1 MTSALLA
8 LSLLSQ
14 LTLLSSPLLLS
25 PSTSPMRHDLLQDD
39 CKAVAGT
46 HISLHEDDD
55 KRRMLIVERN
65 QCLDVRSQGRVSFT
79 ADDADL
85 ATLSPGGYLYVT
97 ETRSGTTR
105 RMSFTERDGRIMR
118 QYTVNGDTR
127 PSAESEEWLRTVLP
141 RVAREST
148 IGAEARVARILRE
161 RGPAGAIG
169 ELENIHS
176 ESIKSLYVD
185 ALLSDS
191 RTGPTELRDLA
202 RRLPELMS
210 SDSRRATMMTTLLRR
225 SNGDPAI
232 VDALLESSRS
242 ISSDHQR
249 GIVLNALLERD
260 NLSRP
265 TLLAALRSIGG
276 ISSDREKASALIA
289 LASHRE
295 AMTDDNM
302 RRAFLETTRSISSSS
317 EYRRVME
324 AVVR

>member
-1 MTSALLA
+1 MTIALLA
-8 LSLLSQ
+8 LSLLS
-14 LTLLSSPLLLS
+14 LLSQLS
-25 PSTSPMRHDLLQDD
+25 LSTSPARNDLSQDD

-46 HISLHEDDD
+46 RISLHEDNET
-55 KRRMLIVERN
+55 RRMLIVDRN

-85 ATLSPGGYLYVT
+85 ATLSPGGYLYLT
-97 ETRSGTTR
+97 EVRGGTTR

-118 QYTVNGDTR
+118 QYTVNGEAR
-127 PSAESEEWLRTVLP
+127 PDSESDEWLRTVLP

-161 RGPAGAIG
+161 RGPAGAIA
-169 ELENIHS
+169 EMENIHS

-191 RTGPTELRDLA
+191 RTGSAELRDLA
-202 RRLPELMS
+202 RRLPDLMS
-210 SDSRRATMMTTLLRR
+210 SDSKRATVMTALLRR

-242 ISSDHQR
+242 IGSDHQR

-276 ISSDREKASALIA
+276 ISSDREKASALIT

-295 AMTDDNM
+295 AMTDDTV
-302 RRAFLETTRSISSSS
+302 RRAFLETTKSISSSS
-317 EYRRVME
+317 EYRRVMD